1 MAARNYTQRKKP
13 TVEAP
18 KRTCGECA
26 NSYDFHE
33 IGADGKPFLCRCP
46 YYTNGRFCRFIDE
59 KQCNEHFKLRENG
72 KTE

>member
-13 TVEAP
+13 AVET
-18 KRTCGECA
+18 KMHTCGECA